1 MVFSHIFKGL
11 VCGHDFTRIF
21 LKLFMISNS
30 MTHQSKINYEYFN
43 HRWQQRT
50 SYKRFD
56 FQELVSDSGMLKF
69 REVDINFS
77 NIWRVFISGSS
88 SAGKTYFARQLLENS
103 FIKCDRVYYFHPD
116 IQETFPVDWEDH
128 LTIPICFQA
137 GIPTEKDLLA
147 MPHNSCIILDDLYT
161 QACADRTIDYL
172 FRVLSSKRKL
182 HVIIMTQRY
191 FAEGSNG
198 LNIRNSC
205 NYHVLMNNADERT
218 NSRVA
223 NIMSARDSIKKAMEI
238 NSQKLYP
245 YIFLDKTN
253 QARVTGV
260 QVYTDLFGKF
270 QQVVVNSM
278 VSYLISESDFKAHF
292 NSIDSHTAVKN
303 ENKKQRNIKR
313 DGSAASEN
321 QKNQESDT
329 STSSSLTTGSHTDE
343 PDEYTFKQRRQL
355 DFKIKQALRRY
366 KIRSKL

>member
-1 MVFSHIFKGL
+1 
-11 VCGHDFTRIF
+11 
-21 LKLFMISNS
+21 
-30 MTHQSKINYEYFN
+30 
-43 HRWQQRT
+43 
-50 SYKRFD
+50 
-56 FQELVSDSGMLKF
+56 
-69 REVDINFS
+69 
-77 NIWRVFISGSS
+77 
-88 SAGKTYFARQLLENS
+88 
-103 FIKCDRVYYFHPD
+103 
-116 IQETFPVDWEDH
+116 
-128 LTIPICFQA
+128 
-137 GIPTEKDLLA
+137 
-147 MPHNSCIILDDLYT
+147 
-161 QACADRTIDYL
+161 
-172 FRVLSSKRKL
+172 
-182 HVIIMTQRY
+182 
-191 FAEGSNG
+191 
-198 LNIRNSC
+198 
-205 NYHVLMNNADERT
+205 
-218 NSRVA
+218 
-223 NIMSARDSIKKAMEI
+223 MEI

-329 STSSSLTTGSHTDE
+329 SISSSLTTGSRTDE